1 MRGDIQSL
9 DPEYAAAEREFRIA
23 QTAYGVALARRE
35 RVSLEQRCDAD
46 QAVAIAAVR
55 WQLALERYNVL
66 RRARPVVMSGSE
78 SGPPSSVMSGS
89 ECAAAPA

>member
-1 MRGDIQSL
+1 M

-35 RVSLEQRCDAD
+35 RVTLEQRNDAD
-46 QAVAIAAVR
+46 HAVAIAAAR

-66 RRARPVVMSGSE
+66 RRTKPVVMGGSE
-78 SGPPSSVMSGS
+78 SGTPSVVMSGS
-89 ECAAAPA
+89 ECATAPT

>member
-35 RVSLEQRCDAD
+35 RAGIDQRSDAD
-46 QAVAIAAVR
+46 HAVAIAAAR

-66 RRARPVVMSGSE
+66 RRPK
-78 SGPPSSVMSGS
+78 PILTSSH
-89 ECAAAPA
+89 ECVASSA